1 MHGEIGRSGPANK
14 KSIAVGMIKAVWEF
28 EVR

>member
-1 MHGEIGRSGPANK
+1 MDGERGGSGSANK

-28 EVR
+28 EG